1 MLEHQ
6 FAHETFPAGAMPD
19 QLPLHQVAREIID
32 TPVTNEMS
40 DSFLAYSLSVITAR
54 AIPDVRD
61 GLKPVQRRILYSMQ
75 QMGLRPD
82 RPHRKS
88 AHVVGDTMARFHPH
102 GDSAIYETL
111 VRMAQPF
118 ARNICFVDPQ
128 GNFGSL
134 DDPPAA
140 YRYTECRLSNA
151 ALEML
156 AELDEETVDLRPTY
170 DGETTEP
177 VYLPALLPN
186 LLVNGTTGIAV
197 GMATNMPTHNLR
209 EIFAAIELVL
219 TRRRPRPTVDELM
232 ALVPGP
238 DFPSGGIVIDESIRD
253 AYETGRGSLRIRA
266 RIEVEKLTRTRDA
279 LIVTE
284 LPYMVGPERVVARIK
299 ELLKDAK
306 LNDVADVKNLSD
318 RKHGLKIQIELR
330 GGADPQRTMNELYK
344 QTPLEETFGINNV
357 VLVNGVP
364 TTLGLYDL
372 CQHYITHRLDVI
384 VRRTNFR
391 LRKALERL
399 HIVEGY
405 LIALDAIDLVIRIIR
420 SSQDRAEARTRLMA
434 ELTLSEIQ
442 ANHILDMILARL
454 VALEKLKL
462 EEERDRLVATIADLE
477 GLLASENRQRTLVKN
492 ELKELVDAY
501 GADRRSVIVRADE
514 IPVYVPPPDEERALT
529 DEPCIITLST
539 TGKVGREPASG
550 AKRATPGRDDVI
562 AATTLSSTFRPVF
575 AITSEGRA
583 LRLQG
588 ADIDDVT
595 GRSRGADV
603 AKKFSANKGENI
615 LTIVSPDTESLV
627 LVSQSGLA
635 KRLTAE
641 AVAELRHGRP
651 VFGLKGN
658 DKLAVAFTAPDGV
671 DIVLVTADAQ
681 VLRTAVGNISVQ
693 GATAGG
699 VAGMN
704 AKGGPVVGGGP
715 IFGDA
720 VVATW
725 TDTGAAKATP
735 ADDIPGYG
743 RGSAGVRLTK
753 LADGQRIVGVVV
765 AELDAICAVMG
776 SDDNPKVAD
785 PNPVAFPIAPSKR
798 DLVSTMADRPVLA
811 LGAARW

>member
-1 MLEHQ
+1 
-6 FAHETFPAGAMPD
+6 MPE
-19 QLPLHQVAREIID
+19 QLPLHSFAREIID

-82 RPHRKS
+82 RPHRKC
-88 AHVVGDTMARFHPH
+88 AHVVGDTMARYHPH

-118 ARNICFVDPQ
+118 ARNICFVDAQ

-151 ALEML
+151 AMEML
-156 AELDEETVDLRPTY
+156 AELDEDTVDLRPTY

-209 EIFAAIELVL
+209 EVFAAIEMVL
-219 TRRRPRPTVDELM
+219 TRRRPRPTVEELM
-232 ALVPGP
+232 EVLPGP
-238 DFPSGGIVIDESIRD
+238 DFPSGGIIIDESIRE
-253 AYETGRGSLRIRA
+253 AYETGRGTLRIRA

-279 LIVTE
+279 LVVTE

-299 ELLKDAK
+299 ELLKDNK

-318 RKHGLKIQIELR
+318 RKHGVRIQIELR
-330 GGADPQRTMNELYK
+330 GGADPQRTMNELFK

-364 TTLGLYDL
+364 TTVGLYEL

-384 VRRTNFR
+384 VRRTNYR
-391 LRKALERL
+391 LRRAQERL

-405 LIALDAIDLVIRIIR
+405 LIALDAIDRVIAIIR
-420 SSQDRAEARTRLMA
+420 SSQDRAEARTRLMD

-462 EEERDRLVATIADLE
+462 EEERDRLVATIKDLE
-477 GLLASENRQRTLVKN
+477 GLLASENRQRTLVRN
-492 ELKELVDAY
+492 ELRELVDAY
-501 GADRRSVIVRADE
+501 GTDRRSVIVKADD
-514 IPVYVPPPDEERALT
+514 IPVYVPPVDEERALT
-529 DEPCIITLST
+529 DEPCIITLTT
-539 TGKVGREPASG
+539 TGKIGREPATG

-562 AATTLSSTFRPVF
+562 AATTLSSTFKPVF

-588 ADIDDVT
+588 ADIDEVS

-603 AKKFSANKGENI
+603 GKKFGANKGEVV
-615 LTIVSPDTESLV
+615 LTVVTPDSEPLV
-627 LVSQSGLA
+627 LVTQSGLA
-635 KRLTAE
+635 KRLAPE
-641 AVAELRHGRP
+641 AVAELRHGKP
-651 VFGLKGN
+651 VIALKGT

-671 DIVLVTADAQ
+671 DIVLVTTDAQ
-681 VLRTAVGNISVQ
+681 VLRTAVGNISLQ

-699 VAGMN
+699 VSGMN
-704 AKGGPVVGGGP
+704 TKDGTVVGGGP

-720 VVATW
+720 VVATH

-735 ADDIPGYG
+735 AEDIPGYG

-753 LADGQRIVGVVV
+753 LADGQRITGVFV
-765 AELDAICAVMG
+765 AEIDSIQAVMG
-776 SDDNPKVAD
+776 SDDNPKVPD
-785 PNPVAFPIAPSKR
+785 PNPVAFPVAPSKR
-798 DLVSTMADRPVLA
+798 DLVSIVIDRPVLA

>member
-1 MLEHQ
+1 
-6 FAHETFPAGAMPD
+6 MPE
-19 QLPLHQVAREIID
+19 QLPFHTFAREIID

-40 DSFLAYSLSVITAR
+40 ESFLAYSLSVITAR

-82 RPHRKS
+82 RPHRKC

-102 GDSAIYETL
+102 GDGAIYETL
-111 VRMAQPF
+111 VRMGQDF

-156 AELDEETVDLRPTY
+156 SELDEDTVELRPTY
-170 DGETTEP
+170 DGELTEP
-177 VYLPALLPN
+177 IYLPAMLPN

-209 EIFAAIELVL
+209 EIYAAIELVL
-219 TRRRPRPTVDELM
+219 TQRRPRPTVDELL

-238 DFPSGGIVIDESIRD
+238 DFPSGGTIIDESIRE
-253 AYETGRGSLRIRA
+253 AYETGRGSVRIRA
-266 RIEVEKLTRTRDA
+266 RIEVEKLTRSRDA
-279 LIVTE
+279 LVVTE

-299 ELLKDAK
+299 ELLKDNK

-330 GGADPQRTMNELYK
+330 GGADPQRAMIELYK
-344 QTPLEETFGINNV
+344 QTPLEESFGINNV
-357 VLVNGVP
+357 VLVKGVP

-372 CQHYITHRLDVI
+372 CQYYIEHRLDII
-384 VRRTNFR
+384 VRRTQFR
-391 LRKALERL
+391 LRKAQDRL
-399 HIVEGY
+399 HIVDGY

-420 SSQDRAEARTRLMA
+420 SSQDRAEARIRLMT
-434 ELTLSEIQ
+434 ELSLSEIQ

-462 EEERDRLVATIADLE
+462 EEERDELVARIRDLE
-477 GLLASENRQRTLVKN
+477 GLLASEHRQRRLVLS
-492 ELKELVDAY
+492 ELRELVDAY
-501 GADRRSVIVRADE
+501 GTDRRSIIVRADDV
-514 IPVYVPPPDEERALT
+514 PVYVRPPDEERVLA
-529 DEPCIITLST
+529 DEPCIITLTS
-539 TGKVGREPASG
+539 TGKVGREPATG

-562 AATTLSSTFRPVF
+562 TSTTLSSTFKAVF

-588 ADIDDVT
+588 IDIDEVT

-603 AKKFSANKGENI
+603 GKKFSANKGEVV
-615 LTIVSPDTESLV
+615 LAVVTPDTEALV
-627 LVSQSGLA
+627 LVTQSGMA
-635 KRLTAE
+635 KRLTSDV
-641 AVAELRHGRP
+641 VADLRHGKP
-651 VFGLKGN
+651 VVALKGN

-681 VLRTAVGNISVQ
+681 VLRTAVDNISAQ
-693 GATAGG
+693 GASAAG
-699 VAGMN
+699 VAGIN
-704 AKGGPVVGGGP
+704 TKGSVVVGGGP
-715 IFGDA
+715 VFGDA
-720 VVATW
+720 VIAIY
-725 TDTGAAKATP
+725 TDAGSAKATP
-735 ADDIPGYG
+735 ADDIPSYG
-743 RGSAGVRLTK
+743 RGTAGVRLSK
-753 LADGQRIVGVVV
+753 LGDGQRVIGVFV
-765 AELDAICAVMG
+765 ADIDSIQAVMG

-785 PNPVAFPIAPSKR
+785 PNPVPFPFSPTKR
-798 DLVSTMADRPVLA
+798 DLVSASGDRPVLA

>member
-1 MLEHQ
+1 
-6 FAHETFPAGAMPD
+6 MPE
-19 QLPLHQVAREIID
+19 QLPLHTFAREIID
-32 TPVTNEMS
+32 TPVTSEMS

-82 RPHRKS
+82 RPHRKC

-156 AELDEETVDLRPTY
+156 NELDEETVDLRPTY

-177 VYLPALLPN
+177 VCLPAMLPN

-219 TRRRPRPTVDELM
+219 TRRRPRPTIDELL
-232 ALVPGP
+232 AVVPGP
-238 DFPSGGIVIDESIRD
+238 DFPSGGIVIDESIRE
-253 AYETGRGSLRIRA
+253 AYETGRGSVRIRA
-266 RIEVEKLTRTRDA
+266 RIEVEKHTRTRDA
-279 LIVTE
+279 LVVTE
-284 LPYMVGPERVVARIK
+284 LPYLVGPERVVGRIK
-299 ELLKDAK
+299 ELLKDNK

-330 GGADPQRTMNELYK
+330 GGADPQRVMNELYK

-364 TTLGLYDL
+364 TTIGLYDL
-372 CQHYITHRLDVI
+372 CQYYIEHRLDVI
-384 VRRTNFR
+384 VRRTQFR
-391 LRKALERL
+391 LRKAQERL
-399 HIVEGY
+399 HIVQGY
-405 LIALDAIDLVIRIIR
+405 LIALDAIDLVIRLIR
-420 SSQDRAEARTRLMA
+420 TSQDRAEARGRLMS
-434 ELTLSEIQ
+434 ELSLSEIQ
-442 ANHILDMILARL
+442 ANHILDMQLARL
-454 VALEKLKL
+454 VALEKRKL
-462 EEERDRLVATIADLE
+462 EQERDELTARIRDLE
-477 GLLASENRQRTLVKN
+477 SLLASESRQRKTVLS
-492 ELKELVDAY
+492 ELRELVDAY
-501 GADRRSVIVRADE
+501 GTDRRSVIVRADD
-514 IPVYVPPPDEERALT
+514 IPVYVPPPDDDRALV
-529 DEPCIITLST
+529 DEPCIITLTT
-539 TGKVGREPASG
+539 TGKLGREPATG

-562 AATTLSSTFRPVF
+562 IATTLSSTFAPVF

-588 ADIDDVT
+588 ADVDEVT

-603 AKKFSANKGENI
+603 AKKFSANKGEVV
-615 LTIVSPDTESLV
+615 LTIVSPDSESLV
-627 LVSQSGLA
+627 LVTQSGLA
-635 KRLTAE
+635 KRLGPDV
-641 AVAELRHGRP
+641 VADLRHGKP
-651 VFGLKGN
+651 VFGLKGT

-671 DIVLVTADAQ
+671 DIVLVTSDAQ
-681 VLRTAVGNISVQ
+681 VLRTSVDNISVQ

-699 VAGMN
+699 VTGMN
-704 AKGGPVVGGGP
+704 TKGGVVVGGGP

-720 VVATW
+720 VVATC
-725 TDTGAAKATP
+725 TDGGAAKATP

-743 RGSAGVRLTK
+743 RGGAGVRLTR
-753 LADGQRIVGVVV
+753 LGDGQRITGVFV
-765 AELDAICAVMG
+765 ADIESIQAVMG
-776 SDDNPKVAD
+776 SDDNPKAAD
-785 PNPVAFPIAPSKR
+785 PNPVAFPFAPTKR
-798 DLVSTMADRPVLA
+798 DLVSALGDRPVLA

>member
-1 MLEHQ
+1 MAE
-6 FAHETFPAGAMPD
+6 
-19 QLPLHQVAREIID
+19 QLPLHLFAREIID
-32 TPVTNEMS
+32 TPVTTEMS

-82 RPHRKS
+82 RPHRKC

-102 GDSAIYETL
+102 GDGAIYETL
-111 VRMAQPF
+111 VRMAQSF

-156 AELDEETVDLRPTY
+156 SELDEETVDLRPTY
-170 DGETTEP
+170 DAETTEP
-177 VYLPALLPN
+177 AYLPAMLPN

-219 TRRRPRPTVDELM
+219 TKRRPRPTIDELL
-232 ALVPGP
+232 AVVPGP
-238 DFPSGGIVIDESIRD
+238 DFPSGGIVIDESIRE
-253 AYETGRGSLRIRA
+253 AYETGRGSVRIRA
-266 RIEVEKLTRTRDA
+266 RIEVEKHTRTRDA
-279 LIVTE
+279 LVVTE
-284 LPYMVGPERVVARIK
+284 LPYLVGPERVVARIK
-299 ELLKDAK
+299 ELLKDNK

-318 RKHGLKIQIELR
+318 RKHGLKIHIELR
-330 GGADPQRTMNELYK
+330 GGADPQRVMNELFR

-357 VLVNGVP
+357 VLVHGVP
-364 TTLGLYDL
+364 TTIGLYDL
-372 CQHYITHRLDVI
+372 CQHYIEHRLDVI
-384 VRRTNFR
+384 VRRTQFR
-391 LRKALERL
+391 LRKAQERL

-405 LIALDAIDLVIRIIR
+405 LIALDAIDLVIRLIR
-420 SSQDRAEARTRLMA
+420 TSQDRGEARGRLMS
-434 ELTLSEIQ
+434 ELSLSEIQ
-442 ANHILDMILARL
+442 ANHILDMVLARL
-454 VALEKLKL
+454 VALEALKL
-462 EEERDRLVATIADLE
+462 EQERGELRARIADLE
-477 GLLASENRQRTLVKN
+477 ALLASESRQRRTVLS
-492 ELKELVDAY
+492 ELRELVDAY
-501 GADRRSVIVRADE
+501 GTDRRSVIVRAGE
-514 IPVYVPPPDEERALT
+514 LPVYVPPPDEERALT
-529 DEPCIITLST
+529 DEPCIITLTT
-539 TGKVGREPASG
+539 TGKVGREPATG

-562 AATTLSSTFRPVF
+562 AATTLSSTFAAVL

-588 ADIDDVT
+588 ADIDEVT

-603 AKKFSANKGENI
+603 AKKFSANKGEVV
-615 LTIVSPDTESLV
+615 LTVVSPDTESLV
-627 LVSQSGLA
+627 LVTQSGLA
-635 KRLTAE
+635 KRLAPDV
-641 AVAELRHGRP
+641 VADLRHGKA
-651 VFGLKGN
+651 VITLKGA
-658 DKLAVAFTAPDGV
+658 DKLALAFSAPDGV
-671 DIVLVTADAQ
+671 DIVLVTSDAQ
-681 VLRTAVGNISVQ
+681 VLRTSVDNISAQ
-693 GATAGG
+693 GAAAAGVSG
-699 VAGMN
+699 IN
-704 AKGGPVVGGGP
+704 TKGAVVVGGGP

-720 VVATW
+720 VIATH

-735 ADDIPGYG
+735 ADDIPSYG

-753 LADGQRIVGVVV
+753 LSDGQRLTGVFV
-765 AELDAICAVMG
+765 AEIESIQAVMG

-785 PNPVAFPIAPSKR
+785 PNPVGFPVAPSRR
-798 DLVSTMADRPVLA
+798 DLVSVLGDRPVLG